1 MSLIVTAN
9 KVNEQTKNLDWHK
22 PYSYHNSLSNNFRIP
37 KNSQVAV
44 VSVKFNLDGMIEVSQ
59 GNNKLFT
66 WFGEELS
73 QALKNCCFP

>member
-44 VSVKFNLDGMIEVSQ
+44 VSVKFN
-59 GNNKLFT
+59 
-66 WFGEELS
+66 
-73 QALKNCCFP
+73 